1 MISTIIPCA
10 ETSELPTVTCR
21 PSNEEDLNLR
31 AKGYENV
38 VLRAEESLAGIPYC
52 GRVKYHVP
60 SSLAVNR
67 GEISK
72 APDLLQTAEWF
83 GSGALAYRL
92 TLASDRFVALVR
104 ERGWK
109 GLDFRG
115 TQQGGQSVRK

>member
-1 MISTIIPCA
+1 MIPTIIPCA
-10 ETSELPTVTCR
+10 ETSQLPTVTCC
-21 PSNEEDLNLR
+21 PDNEEDLNLR

-38 VLRAEESLAGIPYC
+38 VLRAEESLAGTPYC

-60 SSLAVNR
+60 SSLAINP
-67 GEISK
+67 GEISEL
-72 APDLLQTAEWF
+72 PDVLQTAEWF

-109 GLDFRG
+109 GIDFHG
-115 TQQGGQSVRK
+115 TEQSGRSVRK